1 MSDCQGLPQWVVG
14 SESIFAV
21 LLRPPRCD
29 ILGSVL
35 RRLSMVDHEKLQ
47 KGRGWAY
54 LAGIVIFVA
63 VVVWKFVGR

>member
-1 MSDCQGLPQWVVG
+1 
-14 SESIFAV
+14 
-21 LLRPPRCD
+21 
-29 ILGSVL
+29 
-35 RRLSMVDHEKLQ
+35 MVDHEKLQ

>member
-29 ILGSVL
+29 ILGSAL
-35 RRLSMVDHEKLQ
+35 RRLPMVDHEKLQ
-47 KGRGWAY
+47 KGRGWAFM
-54 LAGIVIFVA
+54 AGIVIFVA
-63 VVVWKFVGR
+63 VVVWKLVGR